1 MEPGAFTKTSALG
14 VEEQRVNVILDFI
27 RRFGQL
33 GRCLSC
39 GGASSHLGGLE
50 CLDGALKRCFPIGG
64 KLGSIAVKIGHRGDF
79 DMEVVEGLSDG
90 DSVILHPGTD
100 IDINEGTRVLPK
112 ERMKG

>member
-1 MEPGAFTKTSALG
+1 MADAYR
-14 VEEQRVNVILDFI
+14 VEVRVVTWEGSNVLT
-27 RRFGQL
+27 
-33 GRCLSC
+33 
-39 GGASSHLGGLE
+39 
-50 CLDGALKRCFPIGG
+50 GALKRCFPIGG

-100 IDINEGTRVLPK
+100 INEGTRVLPK